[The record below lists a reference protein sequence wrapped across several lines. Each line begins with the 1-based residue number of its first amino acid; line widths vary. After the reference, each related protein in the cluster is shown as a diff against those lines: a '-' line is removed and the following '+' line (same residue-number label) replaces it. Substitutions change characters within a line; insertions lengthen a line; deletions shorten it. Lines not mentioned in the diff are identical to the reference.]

1 MRRFSANFWPLSED
15 FQKLCKDYTNV
26 VNIFWKFQ
34 KTFQKDP
41 KILWLC
47 TNTFKHSLR
56 VNAISKK
63 PSISY
68 QATIWKICHLSS
80 QCSFV
85 HFTSSVFFSKK
96 VYYLMRKVYSPLFG
110 SWNEVP
116 WDMGDLPIEPIL
128 VSQSLYTLRH
138 HLGELSPSLRFL
150 WHKFHLCLF
159 FQLTGPGKRHNG
171 NSKVMRL

>member
-1 MRRFSANFWPLSED
+1 MVQAIAHQKTKNIHNLKVRRFSDNFWPLSED

-41 KILWLC
+41 KILRLC

-68 QATIWKICHLSS
+68 QVTIWKICHLSS

-85 HFTSSVFFSKK
+85 HFTSSVFSSKK
-96 VYYLMRKVYSPLFG
+96 RVLSNEKSLLTAVWKLEWSAVRYGWPADRANTRLSIIVHSTSS
-110 SWNEVP
+110 SWRT
-116 WDMGDLPIEPIL
+116 
-128 VSQSLYTLRH
+128 VS
-138 HLGELSPSLRFL
+138 
-150 WHKFHLCLF
+150 F
-159 FQLTGPGKRHNG
+159 FKIF
-171 NSKVMRL
+171 MA

>member
-1 MRRFSANFWPLSED
+1 MFSAAFISGSRDFTQRLLPVCNRCADFNTDSADACILVIPFRASLSHGCT
-15 FQKLCKDYTNV
+15 FVWIYKWRYGKYATWVPNV
-26 VNIFWKFQ
+26 VLY
-34 KTFQKDP
+34 
-41 KILWLC
+41 ILPVVC
-47 TNTFKHSLR
+47 F
-56 VNAISKK
+56 
-63 PSISY
+63 
-68 QATIWKICHLSS
+68 
-80 QCSFV
+80 
-85 HFTSSVFFSKK
+85 SVKK